1 MPWTNLGEGLLSKL
15 SSDELGRFNNRR
27 LLERAAAIRAEW
39 AAKNPEQAARDAET
53 IAKFQ
58 AESIADQQHIL
69 DLNNDSIGRRAA

>member
-1 MPWTNLGEGLLSKL
+1 MPWTNLGEGLLAKL
-15 SSDELGRFNNRR
+15 SPDEIARYNGRR
-27 LLERAAAIRAEW
+27 LRERAAAIRAEW

-69 DLNNDSIGRRAA
+69 DLNNDSLGRAA